1 MSIFSEIKRNLR
13 FHRKRRASSKRPL
26 FVDDSAYF
34 INNIGLT
41 NNCPMKCVMRP
52 RTKHM
57 SRDIGYMELDVFRSV
72 IDKMVA
78 DNPVHRS
85 GKLVALH
92 HFGESLMHRDVD
104 KFIAHAESQ
113 GVSTVLSVNPIAF
126 TDRVIGQLLDSSPS
140 QLLISLDGHDDDSFF
155 AIRGVEKSYERSKE
169 KLFKYLTLKKERG
182 VKTRI
187 VVNMIDFKL
196 NKNSIEQLKDYW
208 EKVPGVDEFCAK
220 SFGTWT
226 GDAKEINAFKDGHLN
241 VLTEKDSRPS
251 YISCNRPWEAMTLTW
266 DGDVVPCCY
275 DYDKKEPL
283 GNVSSQ
289 SLEAIWNGEPMRRLR
304 AQFISG
310 QITTALCRDC
320 EELRTI
326 L

>member
-1 MSIFSEIKRNLR
+1 
-13 FHRKRRASSKRPL
+13 
-26 FVDDSAYF
+26 
-34 INNIGLT
+34 
-41 NNCPMKCVMRP
+41 
-52 RTKHM
+52 M
-57 SRDIGYMELDVFRSV
+57 SRDIGYMELDVFQSV
-72 IDKMVA
+72 IDQMVA

-104 KFIAHAESQ
+104 KFIAYAEAQ
-113 GVSTVLSVNPIAF
+113 GVSTVLSVNPITF
-126 TDRVIGQLLDSSPS
+126 TDRVIDQLLDSSPS
-140 QLLISLDGHDDDSFF
+140 QLFISLDGHDDDSFF

-169 KLFKYLTLKKERG
+169 KLFKYLALKKERG

-208 EKVPGVDEFCAK
+208 EQVPGVDEFSAK

-226 GDAKEINAFKDGHLN
+226 GDAKEINDFKDGQLN
-241 VLTEKDSRPS
+241 VLKEKDSRQS
-251 YISCNRPWEAMTLTW
+251 YISCNRPWETMTITW

-289 SLEAIWNGEPMRRLR
+289 TLRAIWNGEPMRRLR
-304 AQFISG
+304 EQFVSG
-310 QITTALCRDC
+310 RIQTALCRDC